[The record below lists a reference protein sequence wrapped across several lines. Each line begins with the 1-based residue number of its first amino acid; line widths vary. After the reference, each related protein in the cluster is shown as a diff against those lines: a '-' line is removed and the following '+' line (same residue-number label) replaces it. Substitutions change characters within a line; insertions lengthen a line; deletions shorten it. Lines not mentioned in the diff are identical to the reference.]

1 MKAAI
6 SKNGTLTVFAEDETE
21 YYALK
26 HWFEA
31 YTGNSG
37 RAALGIDMEKPV
49 EKPKLQPT
57 DLLNP
62 KPKSTDDSEYEEVSD
77 RDRGDLAEVES
88 REACRT
94 GGKRDM

>member
-6 SKNGTLTVFAEDETE
+6 NKDGTLTVFAENETE

-37 RAALGIDMEKPV
+37 RAALGIDMEKPM

-57 DLLNP
+57 ALLNP
-62 KPKSTDDSEYEEVSD
+62 KPKGKDDSETEKIRQRIYEYVHISYRKD
-77 RDRGDLAEVES
+77 
-88 REACRT
+88 CPF
-94 GGKRDM
+94 

>member
-6 SKNGTLTVFAEDETE
+6 SKDGTLTVFAENETE

-57 DLLNP
+57 ALLNP
-62 KPKSTDDSEYEEVSD
+62 KPKSTDDSETEKIRQRIYEYVDIS
-77 RDRGDLAEVES
+77 
-88 REACRT
+88 CR
-94 GGKRDM
+94 KDCPF

>member
-6 SKNGTLTVFAEDETE
+6 GKDGTLTVFAENETE

-37 RAALGIDMEKPV
+37 RAALGIDMEKPM

-57 DLLNP
+57 ALLNP
-62 KPKSTDDSEYEEVSD
+62 RHKGKDDSEYEYVHISYRKD
-77 RDRGDLAEVES
+77 
-88 REACRT
+88 CPF
-94 GGKRDM
+94 

>member
-6 SKNGTLTVFAEDETE
+6 STDGTLTVFAENETE
-21 YYALK
+21 YSALK

-62 KPKSTDDSEYEEVSD
+62 KPKSTDDSEYEYVHISYRKD
-77 RDRGDLAEVES
+77 
-88 REACRT
+88 CPF
-94 GGKRDM
+94 